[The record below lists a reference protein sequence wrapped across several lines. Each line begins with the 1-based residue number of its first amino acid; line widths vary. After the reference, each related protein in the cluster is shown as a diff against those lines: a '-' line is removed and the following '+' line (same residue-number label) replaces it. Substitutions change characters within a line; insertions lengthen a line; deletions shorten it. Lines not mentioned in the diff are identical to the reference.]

1 MRSNNPLARRVW
13 LNAAIATAIVTA
25 AATAHADTSTD
36 TASDDELQTVTVSAN
51 KVHLTSQVQ
60 AGSRLPITELE
71 TPASVETLS
80 GDEIR
85 DRGDF
90 SVTDAVSR
98 ATGISTYAN
107 GGNGGSGLA
116 SRGFVGTDSVM
127 LLYDGIRLY
136 SAAGTIS
143 FPYDPWMADRIDI
156 LRGPA
161 SVLFGE
167 GAVGGVIDVI
177 PRATN
182 PDHFEMEG
190 EAGYGSEETWH
201 AAAGIGGPIDQQLSY
216 RADFSVRGS
225 DGWVDRGDSR
235 SQALSATLRYAPVES
250 LAISL
255 SEDFAYQNPMD
266 YFGVPLVN
274 GQFDPQL
281 RYQNYEV
288 GNDVIHY
295 TDSQTRL
302 KAVWTP
308 SSSVTV
314 SNVVDFM
321 HSDRTWYNTDT
332 YSYDPIANNIDRTDF
347 LVLNHDQTQIGDHAS
362 IAYQSPIFGL
372 PNSIVGGFDFER
384 INFLY
389 ADNFEFSN
397 VPSIVQTVPLF
408 VSDPGAF
415 PVPSDVVPAFRNLTY
430 QDALFFEDQL
440 KLLDQL
446 SVVAGLRWES
456 VSLKRWDN
464 NFVDNTVYAGTVYD
478 LDMKFLNTSGRIGF
492 VYQPTHQTSLYVS
505 YTTGADPPQSLV
517 TATSSTNTEALSTGR
532 QIEGGFKATF
542 LDGTGEFTA
551 AVYSITKNN
560 LFTQDPTNPNLEL
573 QVGQQ
578 SSRGVELSLV
588 VPIGQTLS
596 LDGNVSV
603 LKAKFDNF
611 SEELNGE
618 DVSLNGYRP
627 ENVPDSTGNV
637 WITYAPAPKYGFR
650 FGLRYVGDSFGDN
663 ANQYRLPGYVVYD
676 ANASYS
682 LTANAAIKLSLFNL
696 TNTIYATQQYI
707 PGQWMLGRPRTAD
720 VSISVHF

>member
-1 MRSNNPLARRVW
+1 MRLKDPVAHGVW
-13 LNAAIATAIVTA
+13 LYGAITTVILTIGAS
-25 AATAHADTSTD
+25 AHADTSAD
-36 TASDDELQTVTVSAN
+36 TASDDELQTVTVTAN
-51 KVHLTSQVQ
+51 KVHLTSQIQ

-107 GGNGGSGLA
+107 GGNGGAGLA

-127 LLYDGIRLY
+127 LLYDGIRMY
-136 SAAGTIS
+136 SAAGSLS
-143 FPYDPWMADRIDI
+143 FPYDPWMADRIDV

-177 PRATN
+177 PRPTN
-182 PDHFEMEG
+182 TDHFEMEG
-190 EAGYGSEETWH
+190 EAGYGSEHTWH
-201 AAAGIGGPIDQQLSY
+201 GAAGIGGPIDQELSY
-216 RADFSVRGS
+216 RLDFSVRGS
-225 DGWVDRGDSR
+225 DGWVDRGQSH
-235 SQALSATLRYAPVES
+235 SQAVSATLRYAPFDDLS
-250 LAISL
+250 ISL
-255 SEDFAYQNPMD
+255 SEDFANQNPMD

-295 TDSQTRL
+295 ADSETRL
-302 KAVWTP
+302 KTVWTP
-308 SSSVTV
+308 SDSVTV
-314 SNVVDFM
+314 TNVTDVM
-321 HSDRTWYNTDT
+321 HANRTWYNTDT
-332 YSYDPIANNIDRTDF
+332 YSYDPTANDIDRTDY
-347 LVLNHDQTQIGDHAS
+347 LALNHDQFQFGDHAS
-362 IAYQSPIFGL
+362 IADQGQIFGR

-384 INFLY
+384 INFHY
-389 ADNFEFSN
+389 ADNFDFSD
-397 VPSIVQTVPLF
+397 VPSIVTTVPLF
-408 VSDPGAF
+408 VSDPGIF
-415 PVPSDVVPAFRNLTY
+415 PVPSDLVPDFRNLTY
-430 QDALFFEDQL
+430 QYALFFEDQL

-446 SVVAGLRWES
+446 SMVAGLRWES
-456 VSLKRWDN
+456 VSLKRWNNNYDDN
-464 NFVDNTVYAGTVYD
+464 MAFLGTTYA
-478 LDMKFLNTSGRIGF
+478 LDKKFLNTSGRIGF
-492 VYQPTHQTSLYVS
+492 VYQPTQQTSLYVS

-517 TATSSTNTEALSTGR
+517 TATGSASTAVLSTGR

-551 AVYSITKNN
+551 AVYSITKKN
-560 LFTQDPTNPNLEL
+560 LFTQDPTNPNLQL

-588 VPIGQTLS
+588 VPVGKTLS

-603 LKAKFDNF
+603 LKAKFDDF

-627 ENVPDSTGNV
+627 ENVPNSTGNV
-637 WITYAPAPKYGFR
+637 WITYAPAPKYAFR

-676 ANASYS
+676 ASASYS
-682 LTANAAIKLSLFNL
+682 LTANAAIKLSAFNL
-696 TNTIYATQQYI
+696 TNAIYGTQQYI
-707 PGQWMLGRPRTAD
+707 PGQWILGRPRTVD
-720 VSISVHF
+720 VSIDVHF